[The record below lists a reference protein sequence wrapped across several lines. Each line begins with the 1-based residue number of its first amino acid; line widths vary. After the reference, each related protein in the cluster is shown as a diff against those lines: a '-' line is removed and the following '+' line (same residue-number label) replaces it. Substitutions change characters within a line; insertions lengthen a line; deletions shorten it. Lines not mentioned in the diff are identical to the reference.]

1 MMAKIYAPNKQYDG
15 ISASVKF
22 TNGVGVTESPLLKEW
37 FLTHGYMVEEEK
49 NTNVDKM
56 SKEELVNLAILLG
69 IETNGKTKV
78 QLLDE
83 IKAIHKEQELEESD
97 E

>member
-1 MMAKIYAPNKQYDG
+1 MAKIFAPNEQYNG

-22 TNGVGVTESPLLKEW
+22 VNGVGETECPLLKEW
-37 FLTHGYMVEEEK
+37 FLDHGYKVEEEK

-56 SKEELVNLAILLG
+56 SKEELVNLATLLG

>member
-1 MMAKIYAPNKQYDG
+1 MR
-15 ISASVKF
+15 
-22 TNGVGVTESPLLKEW
+22 
-37 FLTHGYMVEEEK
+37 

-56 SKEELVNLAILLG
+56 SKEELVNLATLLG